1 MALFNGGYPATYQPQ
16 MYQQPNYSMQSQPT
30 QMQTMPQTSNY
41 SDMIFVQGKEAAKVY
56 PVARGNSV
64 VLFDSEGDKFYI
76 KAVDNTGMPMRLRT
90 FSYVEVMED
99 EPHGM
104 SSLAPQ
110 EIDTSQFATK
120 AEMNSLINTV
130 DALATKVQS
139 IEIPKIEEKPKTTTT
154 RKVKDGE

>member
-1 MALFNGGYPATYQPQ
+1 MAIFNNGYPTTYQP
-16 MYQQPNYSMQSQPT
+16 MYQQPTYATMQSQPNQVQQSQAT
-30 QMQTMPQTSNY
+30 NY

-120 AEMNSLINTV
+120 QEMKTLVDTV
-130 DALATKVQS
+130 DALATKVQN
-139 IEIPKIEEKPKTTTT
+139 IQTPTMIEEKPKTTT